1 LFEALGG
8 WSLDPV
14 QKARLCQRAENQ
26 FVGVNCGILDQYTSC
41 AGRAGCA
48 LLLDCRD
55 LSNRAVKLTDDIQ
68 VVVCNTK
75 YQRELACSEY
85 GKRRAQCEQG
95 AKLMGVAGLREL
107 NRQQFEQARATLPAE
122 VAKRCQFIIEEDER
136 VLRIAAAL
144 ETGDRSA
151 IRHLCADSF
160 HGACEL
166 YEISVPAMRSM
177 MEAMLEAPG
186 AIGGRQAGAGF
197 GGCMVAFVT
206 KPQTAEFIA
215 SVRRGYFKRTQVQPE
230 IHPVAA
236 VAGAGL
242 LNGSA
247 E

>member
-1 LFEALGG
+1 
-8 WSLDPV
+8 
-14 QKARLCQRAENQ
+14 
-26 FVGVNCGILDQYTSC
+26 
-41 AGRAGCA
+41 
-48 LLLDCRD
+48 
-55 LSNRAVKLTDDIQ
+55 LSNRAVKLADGIQ

-75 YQRELACSEY
+75 YQRELASSEY

-95 AKLMGVAGLREL
+95 ARLMGVASLREL
-107 NRQQFEQARATLPAE
+107 NRQQFEQARATLTAE
-122 VAKRCQFIIEEDER
+122 VAKRCRFIIEEDER

-144 ETGDRSA
+144 EEGDRSA
-151 IRHLCADSF
+151 IRRLCADSF

-166 YEISVPAMRSM
+166 YEISVPAMRAM

-186 AIGGRQAGAGF
+186 AIGARQAGAGF

-206 KPQTAEFIA
+206 KSHTAEFIE
-215 SVRRGYFKRTQVQPE
+215 SVWRGYFKRTQVQPE

-242 LNGSA
+242 LNNFD